1 MGIMEQDWAE
11 KLATSPIS
19 APERT
24 GRDIQHE
31 DIYSELDD
39 EIKKGEGIDIQPI
52 DWTRVQVL
60 GETILREHSKDLR
73 VASRLSVALYFRN
86 GFAGLV
92 NGVALLASMLEADY
106 WDNIFPTR
114 AKKPNKLRAA
124 AFEWLVK
131 KLERP
136 LSEFQVTAATASDVI
151 LCGEQYKR
159 LELAIN
165 ERLGDDAPFL
175 FEFKNQLNRF
185 CQDADYIL
193 AEQRKAPS
201 AEPVD
206 SVEKPLD
213 SANPSVSTSAMAT
226 AERAQKQPATQS
238 NVQAQP
244 VAPIKA
250 QAQSVASTADIEKA
264 LTTNN
269 RTVDKIC
276 QLLREQRITD
286 PYPYHLLR
294 SSTWM
299 ILEKLPASGVLPKIP
314 SDSRIQELQALE
326 QAGNWQVLIQECEKS
341 YAGGAI
347 FWLGLHRMVC
357 RALQELSAPDA
368 AETVVHNVSHLL
380 ARFPEF
386 SKSKFA
392 NGEGFVDPL
401 TQSWIESEL
410 SITGASDSSDSPRV
424 DAPQWISA
432 YGEAQQAALKGRFD
446 EGLKLLSDGA
456 AHANGERQ
464 RCFWQLQQAQFCFDA
479 GHLDVAMS
487 QLKMLH
493 QMLQAKGLERW
504 EPELYLNV
512 IKLLLSGHS
521 QKQVKQKY
529 TKEQQDEVDQ
539 LRMALCLMD
548 PLSALAL

>member
-1 MGIMEQDWAE
+1 MEQDWAE

-19 APERT
+19 ASEPT

-60 GETILREHSKDLR
+60 GETILCEHSKDLR

-114 AKKPNKLRAA
+114 VKKPNKLRAA

-193 AEQRKAPS
+193 AEQGKKSPDA
-201 AEPVD
+201 PVD
-206 SVEKPLD
+206 SVATSLEHT
-213 SANPSVSTSAMAT
+213 SIAAPSKAV
-226 AERAQKQPATQS
+226 AERVPENPPVTQS
-238 NVQAQP
+238 HVQAQP
-244 VAPIKA
+244 AAPITA

-294 SSTWM
+294 SGTWM
-299 ILEKLPASGVLPKIP
+299 ILEKLPPSGVLPKIP
-314 SDSRIQELQALE
+314 SESRIQELQALE
-326 QAGNWQVLIQECEKS
+326 QAGNWPVLIQECEKS

-357 RALQELSAPDA
+357 RALQELSAVEA
-368 AETVVHNVSHLL
+368 AEAVIHNVSHLL

-410 SITGASDSSDSPRV
+410 SLTGESDSSDSQQV
-424 DAPQWISA
+424 NAPLWISA

-493 QMLQAKGLERW
+493 QMLQVKGLERW
-504 EPELYLNV
+504 EPELYLDV

-539 LRMALCLMD
+539 LKMALCLMD

>member
-11 KLATSPIS
+11 KLAATPIS
-19 APERT
+19 ASQPT
-24 GRDIQHE
+24 GQDIQHE

-60 GETILREHSKDLR
+60 AETILREHSKDLR

-92 NGVALLASMLEADY
+92 NGLALLASMLEADY
-106 WDNIFPTR
+106 WDSIFPTR
-114 AKKPNKLRAA
+114 RKKPNKLRAA

-136 LSEFQVTAATASDVI
+136 FSELQIDPESARDVV
-151 LCGEQYKR
+151 LCVEQFKR

-165 ERLGDDAPFL
+165 QRLADDSPFL

-185 CQDADYIL
+185 SQDAEYIL
-193 AEQRKAPS
+193 AEQETKQLADLNDPIAVEPEADPVAVKPREVKEPPAAKPVS
-201 AEPVD
+201 QSKSPPAEPI
-206 SVEKPLD
+206 
-213 SANPSVSTSAMAT
+213 
-226 AERAQKQPATQS
+226 RAQS
-238 NVQAQP
+238 
-244 VAPIKA
+244 
-250 QAQSVASTADIEKA
+250 QSVASTADIEKA

-294 SSTWM
+294 TSTWM
-299 ILEKLPASGVLPKIP
+299 ILEKLPATGVLPKIP
-314 SDSRIQELQALE
+314 SESRIQELQGLE
-326 QAGNWQVLIQECEKS
+326 QAGNWQALIQECEKS

-347 FWLGLHRMVC
+347 FWLGLHRMVY
-357 RALQELSAPDA
+357 RALQELGAPDA
-368 AETVVHNVSHLL
+368 AAAVAHNVSHLL

-386 SKSKFA
+386 SMNKFA
-392 NGEGFVDPL
+392 NGEGFIDPL
-401 TQSWIESEL
+401 TQSWIETEL
-410 SITGASDSSDSPRV
+410 HSSANNEVSDTAEGAAPEWIIAYD
-424 DAPQWISA
+424 DAKKD
-432 YGEAQQAALKGRFD
+432 ALKGQFD
-446 EGLKLLSDGA
+446 VGLKRLSDGA
-456 AHANGERQ
+456 AQARGERQ
-464 RCFWQLQQAQFCFDA
+464 RCFWQLQQARLCFDA
-479 GHLDVAMS
+479 GHLEVAMS

-493 QMLQAKGLERW
+493 QMLQGRGLERW

-521 QKQVKQKY
+521 QIQTKQKY

>member
-11 KLATSPIS
+11 KLATLPIS
-19 APERT
+19 VSDPT

-39 EIKKGEGIDIQPI
+39 EIRKGEGIDIQPI
-52 DWTRVQVL
+52 DWARVQVL

-73 VASRLSVALYFRN
+73 VASRLSVALYFKN
-86 GFAGLV
+86 GFAGLA
-92 NGVALLASMLEADY
+92 NGLSLLATMLEADY
-106 WDNIFPTR
+106 WDHIYPTR
-114 AKKPNKLRAA
+114 LKKPNKLRAA

-136 LSEFQVTAATASDVI
+136 LSEFQVTDVSARDI
-151 LCGEQYKR
+151 LNCGEQYKR

-165 ERLGDDAPFL
+165 ERLADDAPFL

-193 AEQRKAPS
+193 TEQSK
-201 AEPVD
+201 EPPED
-206 SVEKPLD
+206 PAGSVEKTPD
-213 SANPSVSTSAMAT
+213 SAVSQRQSSTT
-226 AERAQKQPATQS
+226 IAEPEHQKPVTQS
-238 NVQAQP
+238 HVQAQP
-244 VAPIKA
+244 AAPITA

-294 SSTWM
+294 SGTWM
-299 ILEKLPASGVLPKIP
+299 ILEKLPPSGVLPKIP

-326 QAGNWQVLIQECEKS
+326 QAGNWSALIQECEKS

-357 RALQELSAPDA
+357 RALEELSAPEA
-368 AETVVHNVSHLL
+368 AAAVIHNVRHLL

-401 TQSWIESEL
+401 TQSWIEKEL
-410 SITGASDSSDSPRV
+410 SLTAVNECSDSQQIE
-424 DAPQWISA
+424 APQWVSA
-432 YGEAQQAALKGRFD
+432 YGEAQQAALQGRFD
-446 EGLKLLSDGA
+446 EGLKRLSDGA
-456 AHANGERQ
+456 AHAHGERQ
-464 RCFWQLQQAQFCFDA
+464 RCYWQLQQAQFCFDA
-479 GHLDVAMS
+479 GHLDVAIS
-487 QLKMLH
+487 QLRMLH
-493 QMLQAKGLERW
+493 QLLQAKGLERW